1 MSELFR
7 RGGPHKVKR
16 IGSNRFRLDI
26 SIPNDADG
34 LRARE
39 CPSEQCSPA
48 FFKVRPGTGIVG
60 EQAEAFCPYCRHAN
74 TPRNF
79 PTKAQVRYAHDIVK
93 REAHLGVQ
101 RLVTEKLGLD
111 ASGRR
116 QLATGF
122 IGISL
127 QYKPSALPPV
137 ARAAHEEL
145 RRDVICPH
153 CGLDQ
158 SVYGLATWCADCG
171 RDIFL
176 THVDAEFAVVRRM
189 LTDVDRRRES
199 LGPRI
204 AAKDLE
210 NCLEDVVTIHEAV
223 LKSFARKLMTVRGKS
238 ADEIDTASKKIGN
251 AFQNADRS
259 SEFFLKE
266 LDIVLLEDQ
275 DQFATLKR
283 TFQKRHPITHNLG
296 IVDRKYLEQARTG
309 GKEGHEVRVTAQEI
323 DAAMKVCTNIF
334 CVLQSKVAPPA

>member
-7 RGGPHKVKR
+7 RGGPYKIKQT
-16 IGSNRFRLDI
+16 GNSRFTFDI

-39 CPSEQCSPA
+39 CPNEQCSPA

-60 EQAEAFCPYCRHAN
+60 EQTEAFCPYCRHADA
-74 TPRNF
+74 PRNF
-79 PTKAQVRYAHDIVK
+79 PTKAQVRYARDIVT

-111 ASGRR
+111 SSGRR
-116 QLATGF
+116 QIAKGL
-122 IGISL
+122 IDISL
-127 QYKPSALPPV
+127 EYKPSTLAPV
-137 ARAAHEEL
+137 LRAVHEEL

-176 THVDAEFAVVRRM
+176 THVDAEFAVIRRM
-189 LTDVDRRRES
+189 LSDVDRRREL
-199 LGPRI
+199 LGARI

-223 LKSFARKLMTVRGKS
+223 LKAFARKLMIPGKS
-238 ADEIDTASKKIGN
+238 SAEIDATLKKIGN
-251 AFQNADRS
+251 AFQNVDRS
-259 SEFFLKE
+259 REFFLNE
-266 LDIVLLEDQ
+266 LNFVLLHDQ
-275 DQFATLKR
+275 GQFNALR
-283 TFQKRHPITHNLG
+283 CTFQKRHPITHNLG
-296 IVDRKYLEQARTG
+296 IVDRKYLEQAQTG
-309 GKEGHEVRVTAQEI
+309 GKEGHEVRVTPQEI
-323 DAAMKVCTNIF
+323 EAAINICTSMF
-334 CVLQSKVAPPA
+334 CVLQNKGAPAP